1 MDLRLEQAEVPVG
14 GFFLDLLGF
23 DEGTGE
29 QVIVENQLEGSDHY
43 HLGQLLTYAGGLDP
57 VNIVWVAESFRAE
70 HRAALSWLNEHTDE
84 RTRFF
89 AVEVAAARIGSSPFA
104 PLFEAVVQPN
114 DWQKQVRP
122 ASSSLGR
129 TTRQETHRRFWAEW
143 LEQLHVAAPGWTNAR
158 QALAQNWMSLP
169 TGMSGVNYAAI
180 ISRTFVAVE
189 IFFGDRDPD
198 VNAARMK
205 ALSGQRAVID
215 GALGAG
221 TEWQE
226 LPGRKGTRIRVSM
239 DADIDDEAT
248 WPQHQAWMLDRLVRL
263 RAAINSLGGLP
274 ALLRDVRF
282 ASGEASS

>member
-1 MDLRLEQAEVPVG
+1 MPTSRLRARGIGTTETFGRLERVRAREAWPHEARDFTPWLLANADALGAAIGMDLRLEQAEVPVG

-43 HLGQLLTYAGGLDP
+43 HLGQLLPYAGGLDP
-57 VNIVWVAESFRAE
+57 VNIVWVAESFRAA

-89 AVEVAAARIGSSPFA
+89 VVEVAAARTGSSPFA

-122 ASSSLGR
+122 ASSSVGR
-129 TTRQETHRRFWAEW
+129 TTRQETYRRFWAEW

-169 TGMSGVNYAAI
+169 TGMSGFNYAAI

-198 VNAARMK
+198 VNAAR
-205 ALSGQRAVID
+205 L
-215 GALGAG
+215 
-221 TEWQE
+221 
-226 LPGRKGTRIRVSM
+226 
-239 DADIDDEAT
+239 
-248 WPQHQAWMLDRLVRL
+248 
-263 RAAINSLGGLP
+263 
-274 ALLRDVRF
+274 
-282 ASGEASS
+282 